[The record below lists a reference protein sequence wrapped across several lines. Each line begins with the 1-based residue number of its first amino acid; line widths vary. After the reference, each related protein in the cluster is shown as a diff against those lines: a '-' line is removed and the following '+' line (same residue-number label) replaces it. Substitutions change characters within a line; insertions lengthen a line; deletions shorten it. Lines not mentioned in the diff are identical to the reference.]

1 MQKARPKSASFYTE
15 VLKSLSASDIP
26 FLVGGGYALRRHTGT
41 GRTTR
46 DLDVFVLPRDVERVL
61 ARFAELG
68 FRTEL
73 TFPHWLGKI
82 YKGRAYV
89 DVIFSSGNG
98 VALVD
103 ESWFE
108 HAVEDDVLG
117 MKVKL
122 SPAEEMIWSKAFLM
136 ERDRY
141 DGADVAHLIL
151 ARGLDLD
158 WPRLLQRFRE
168 YPLVILSHLIL
179 FLFAFPS
186 ARDRIPSWAWE
197 YLLSDLE
204 RSRHGRSE
212 DGDPI
217 CRGTLLSREQYLEA
231 LARGYRDARL
241 PPEGRMSP
249 EEVLLWTR
257 AAQESREAE
266 ERKRP

>member
-1 MQKARPKSASFYTE
+1 MQKPGPRPTTLYAA
-15 VLKSLSASDIP
+15 VLKSMCESDIP
-26 FLVGGGYALRRHTGT
+26 FLVGGGYALKRHTGT
-41 GRTTR
+41 GRPTR
-46 DLDVFVLPRDVERVL
+46 DLDLFVLPEDADRVL
-61 ARFAELG
+61 QRFADQG
-68 FRTEL
+68 YRTEM

-98 VALVD
+98 VARVD
-103 ESWFE
+103 DAWFE
-108 HAVEDDVLG
+108 HAVEDEVMG
-117 MKVKL
+117 HRVKL

-158 WPRLLQRFRE
+158 WPRLLQRFRD
-168 YPLVILSHLIL
+168 YPLVLLAQLTL

-186 ARDRIPSWAWE
+186 ARDRVPPWVWE

-204 RSRHGRSE
+204 RARRGSGENDRV
-212 DGDPI
+212 

-249 EEVLLWTR
+249 EEVVIWTR
-257 AAQESREAE
+257 AAQANREAQ
-266 ERKRP
+266 ERKSP

>member
-1 MQKARPKSASFYTE
+1 MQKPGPKSASFYAD
-15 VLKSLSASDIP
+15 VLKSMRESGIP
-26 FLVGGGYALRRHTGT
+26 FLVGGGFALRRHTGT
-41 GRTTR
+41 GRPTR
-46 DLDVFVLPRDVERVL
+46 DLDLFVLPEDIERTL
-61 ARFAELG
+61 RRFTDEGYRAD
-68 FRTEL
+68 L

-98 VALVD
+98 IARVD
-103 ESWFE
+103 QEWFE
-108 HAVEDDVLG
+108 HAIEDKVLDQT
-117 MKVKL
+117 VLL
-122 SPAEEMIWSKAFLM
+122 SPPEEMMWSKAFLM

-158 WPRLLQRFRE
+158 WPRLLRRFRE
-168 YPLVILSHLIL
+168 YPLVLLAHLVL
-179 FLFAFPS
+179 FLFSFPS

-204 RSRHGRSE
+204 RARRGVD
-212 DGDPI
+212 DGERV

-241 PPEGRMSP
+241 PPEGHMRP
-249 EEVLLWTR
+249 EDVLLWTR
-257 AAQESREAE
+257 AAQENREAQ
-266 ERKRP
+266 ERKGA